1 MATKSPWVKFYPSQF
16 LIELMLLKPKETAV
30 YTTLVLLMLHE
41 RAPIFNDASHLSG
54 LCSCSVWTFRNIL
67 ESLMSRGYIIRL
79 ESGRLWYTSSAVD
92 VNMSR
97 EISEKASKAAT
108 ARWNK
113 KKEGESYGK

>member
-92 VNMSR
+92 LD
-97 EISEKASKAAT
+97 ISNISSE
-108 ARWNK
+108 R
-113 KKEGESYGK
+113 EGESYVN

>member
-41 RAPIFNDASHLSG
+41 RAPIFNDASDLKIV
-54 LCSCSVWTFRNIL
+54 CSCSVWTFRNIL

-92 VNMSR
+92 LD
-97 EISEKASKAAT
+97 ISNISSERK
-108 ARWNK
+108 
-113 KKEGESYGK
+113 GESYVN

>member
-1 MATKSPWVKFYPSQF
+1 MMATKSPWVKFYPSQF

-92 VNMSR
+92 LD
-97 EISEKASKAAT
+97 ISNISSE
-108 ARWNK
+108 R
-113 KKEGESYGK
+113 EGESYVN